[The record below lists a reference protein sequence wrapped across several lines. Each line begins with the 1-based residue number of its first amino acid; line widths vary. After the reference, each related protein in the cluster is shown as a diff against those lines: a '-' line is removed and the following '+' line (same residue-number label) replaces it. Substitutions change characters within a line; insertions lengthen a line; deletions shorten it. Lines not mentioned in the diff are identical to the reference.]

1 MRKKKDSTISEWTF
15 TLWDWPGL
23 FSHPPVSYHSVWF
36 LWSRAQDLE
45 MNMTSD
51 EQLSK
56 QVSQQNVYLRN
67 GSKSPSPSAQ
77 IFTWPPFKIWSCVC
91 FMLLLFSWM
100 HCTRS
105 KFLTFTDIQKI
116 SIWCMA
122 LTLKKLCTKSAQKVN
137 RNVSPFLKGFSM
149 DFLNHRRIR
158 FPHIKISH
166 YWISL
171 FTLCIQTDTKMWK
184 WGHQKLTCVHR

>member
-1 MRKKKDSTISEWTF
+1 MNN
-15 TLWDWPGL
+15 TLRLAMQGHSPTRLW
-23 FSHPPVSYHSVWF
+23 VVRQSVWF
-36 LWSRAQDLE
+36 LWSRSAQDLE

-67 GSKSPSPSAQ
+67 GSRVYLLQHKYLHAP
-77 IFTWPPFKIWSCVC
+77 PPFKIWSCVC
-91 FMLLLFSWM
+91 SMLLYFSWM
-100 HCTRS
+100 HYTRS
-105 KFLTFTDIQKI
+105 KFLTFTDTEKI
-116 SIWCMA
+116 SFWCIA
-122 LTLKKLCTKSAQKVN
+122 LTLKKVCTKSAQKVN

-149 DFLNHRRIR
+149 DFVNHRRIK